1 MKKNVGKYKLTQ
13 RNHPSRRDLYGAN
26 RHNRDKA
33 KKNNLTFE
41 RKLSPA
47 ITPAVGFVEV
57 MPPTAR
63 APLCVKNCTDR

>member
-1 MKKNVGKYKLTQ
+1 MLENINSLREIIPRGGICTEQTDITETKQ
-13 RNHPSRRDLYGAN
+13 
-26 RHNRDKA
+26 
-33 KKNNLTFE
+33 KNNLTFE